1 MRLARELGYT
11 LAELG
16 ERMTKEELELW
27 CVLYE
32 VEAQEQDEARRK
44 AKRR

>member
-11 LAELG
+11 LAELA

-32 VEAQEQDEARRK
+32 VEAEEQEEARRK
-44 AKRR
+44 ARRR